1 MGITQSLL
9 IGWHLLALAA
19 TSIALCRHT
28 TIADESWR
36 LTHLLR
42 PSTVVTQH
50 GLMQQTVGI
59 EQGRH
64 FAQFDSMMLT
74 VSDERT
80 R

>member
-1 MGITQSLL
+1 MGITHSLL

-19 TSIALCRHT
+19 TSIALCHHT
-28 TIADESWR
+28 AIANESWR

-50 GLMQQTVGI
+50 GLTQQTVGI

>member
-1 MGITQSLL
+1 MGITHSLL
-9 IGWHLLALAA
+9 IGWHLLALAT

-28 TIADESWR
+28 TIADEGWR
-36 LTHLLR
+36 MTQLLR

-50 GLMQQTVGI
+50 GLTQQTVGI